1 MSDTRSR
8 STNTRGKA
16 DQMKRRNR
24 AYDLRFTRA
33 VFTAAEALAAGERE
47 PGAEHLVIACLDF
60 QEGSARRVFERLGA
74 DPESFKTAVAD
85 QHAAAMR
92 AIRPDIDD
100 VETGA
105 RPLTAPPQ
113 FRRVMRM
120 TPSAREVFPEV
131 VRIAK
136 QEKAQLSGAYV
147 LMVAAQSERSITA
160 EALATM
166 GLDPVAVVAA
176 ARDEITATR
185 W

>member
-1 MSDTRSR
+1 
-8 STNTRGKA
+8 
-16 DQMKRRNR
+16 
-24 AYDLRFTRA
+24 
-33 VFTAAEALAAGERE
+33 
-47 PGAEHLVIACLDF
+47 
-60 QEGSARRVFERLGA
+60 
-74 DPESFKTAVAD
+74 
-85 QHAAAMR
+85 
-92 AIRPDIDD
+92 
-100 VETGA
+100 
-105 RPLTAPPQ
+105 
-113 FRRVMRM
+113 MRM

-176 ARDEITATR
+176 ARDEIPATR